1 VLWLKNREIG
11 MNSAAQN
18 VRRGSEFDKFLFTL
32 LGDDQNG
39 LPLSIVS
46 LLARMN
52 VDPWQ
57 EAGTL
62 DALPAEAAVR
72 RLTFSLDTLTDPKL
86 RQAISETRVLRL
98 LALLPRQAPAAVQTP
113 VASANPVVT
122 PRPWTRIRTIIFIA
136 TAIVLVGS
144 QIFAAHRY
152 AATQPTV
159 VPGAAV
165 APVQSQTPPPP
176 PGH

>member
-1 VLWLKNREIG
+1 VLWPKNLEIG
-11 MNSAAQN
+11 MNSAVAN
-18 VRRGSEFDKFLFTL
+18 TRHGSEFDKFLFTL

-52 VDPWQ
+52 VDPWL

-98 LALLPRQAPAAVQTP
+98 LALLPRQAPAPVPTP
-113 VASANPVVT
+113 VASVDAVAA
-122 PRPWTRIRTIIFIA
+122 PRPGTRIRMIIFIA

-144 QIFAAHRY
+144 QILAAHRY
-152 AATQPTV
+152 APTQPAV

-165 APVQSQTPPPP
+165 ATLQSQTLPAPA
-176 PGH
+176 GH